1 MDTFT
6 FLIVG
11 LAVGSLAAISL
22 TALVRGGVRNI
33 QHGGVQIVT
42 ATKGW
47 EKAREIEQI
56 EDATANIVAAL
67 CECQT
72 AIELVTA
79 AADGRFNGDLDAAM
93 SERFGAA
100 IDAMKRQHVTL
111 ARHRSGEQAASEV
124 ALFYEKMANERENGL

>member
-1 MDTFT
+1 MDTPTLF
-6 FLIVG
+6 VVS
-11 LAVGSLAAISL
+11 LAIGSLSAISLAAL
-22 TALVRGGVRNI
+22 ARGGVRNI

-56 EDATANIVAAL
+56 EDATANVVAAL

-79 AADGRFNGDLDAAM
+79 AADGRFNGDLGAAVGGQ
-93 SERFGAA
+93 FGAA
-100 IDAMKRQHVTL
+100 IDTMRQAHAKL
-111 ARHRSGEQAASEV
+111 ARVRGGDRAAAEVSEIYEQM
-124 ALFYEKMANERENGL
+124 KIG